1 MKGNDVPP
9 PDKAHYIPPAWA
21 GEADPKSKAA
31 GGHARK
37 KLCIIIVCVVVAL
50 VRVTTITLLVIQ
62 MDEGAHMESGKRVVC
77 Q

>member
-9 PDKAHYIPPAWA
+9 PDRAHYIPPAWA
-21 GEADPKSKAA
+21 GETDPKSMAA
-31 GGHARK
+31 EGRTRK

>member
-1 MKGNDVPP
+1 MKGNDAPP

-21 GEADPKSKAA
+21 EETDPNPKAA
-31 GGHARK
+31 EGQARK

-50 VRVTTITLLVIQ
+50 VCVTTITLLVIQ
-62 MDEGAHMESGKRVVC
+62 MDEGAHMESGKKVVC